1 MTTKKN
7 LVKTMFMN
15 MLTAGIFATAMTA
28 CSDDLYNEAD
38 TYKASE
44 STELMNLEQY
54 SYSVPVKV
62 NVEGDWT
69 IDFKF
74 KDEKNSF
81 CYALPD
87 HGHGPATIKLC
98 MLDNWTEQRN
108 EAKMII
114 LDMNGNEVQSFPISQ
129 KCNLENPNY
138 AGRTRGGDDDSKEA
152 PEDKDTKGNRN
163 DGVGYGYNI
172 TKAPGKSA
180 ISRNPILKI
189 EAVNAASDEGCGV
202 TYSGT
207 NAVIRVEQY
216 GATSIDEL
224 SRKMEI
230 HAEIKGSRGGF
241 KAEANATFSRSQME
255 KTTNMFGMGL
265 VDVKVRESYV
275 EGIDRSNV
283 RKFMTQT
290 ALDAVD
296 GNNEYYPSTPEGFK
310 DLIKNYGSH
319 LILKADLGGRL
330 RYGTTCDKQSCKNED
345 EIKAMASCSYKNKIV
360 ETSCNVSAEQ
370 KKTFESNKK
379 HVSTTISAIGGSTQ
393 STAALYGEGNDTD
406 ANVQAWIQSLS
417 EKNNLAVVGFGQED
431 ALELMPLYDLID
443 RKNNPERYKALK
455 EYMETGM
462 MEDEAYE
469 GTGNYSNGDILKID
483 IPNANELMNRYGQV
497 SKDSYK
503 TLVYEVW
510 NNKKDEMV
518 AMLCTEYLPEISK
531 AGMVQTIYLV
541 ENNKPNF
548 KEGRFLGDA
557 DNQACS
563 FEMLDNGKIKIIE
576 RASNK
581 GRENTLYLR
590 GSKFFTAAQ
599 STFSLNNAD
608 ITDCTIK
615 GKFMVAQRCKDDVSC
630 TLGLTHVNL
639 NTLIIDTDNY
649 KIDESWI
656 GKLKY
661 DNNYHYPLVKIG
673 NHIWTRDNFSGN
685 IPHGKNWKHRNGVKV
700 DNGMVYYTLESIN
713 NLKTPN
719 GWHVATMTDFEN
731 LKSAVTAK
739 MGSKSISEMMARG
752 GVTGFQL
759 RWFGWYT
766 FKAVNYHYMVGDDF
780 EQYYY
785 NYESQCWGKH
795 HMEYYT
801 KEGGHVTV
809 TDDNIK
815 VRKEKEEHDWAMQIR
830 LVMD

>member
-7 LVKTMFMN
+7 LVMSMFMN
-15 MLTAGIFATAMTA
+15 ILTAVIFATAFTA
-28 CSDDLYNEAD
+28 CSDDLNNEAD

-62 NVEGDWT
+62 NVDGDWT
-69 IDFKF
+69 VDFKF
-74 KDEKNSF
+74 EDKKNSF

-114 LDMNGNEVQSFPISQ
+114 RDMNGNEVQSFPISQ

-138 AGRTRGGDDDSKEA
+138 VGRTRADGDDSKEA
-152 PEDKDTKGNRN
+152 PENKDTKGNRN

-241 KAEANATFSRSQME
+241 KAEANATFSKSQIE

-330 RYGTTCDKQSCKNED
+330 RYGTTCDKQYCKSEE
-345 EIKAMASCSYKNKIV
+345 EIKAMASCSYKNKII

-370 KKTFESNKK
+370 KNTFESNKK

-483 IPNANELMNRYGQV
+483 IPNANELMSRYGQV

-557 DNQACS
+557 DNQACT

-615 GKFMVAQRCKDDVSC
+615 GKFMVAQRCKDNVSC

-639 NTLIIDTDNY
+639 NTLIINTDNY

-700 DNGMVYYTLESIN
+700 VNGMVYYTLESIN

-719 GWHVATMTDFEN
+719 GWHVAKMTDFEN

-766 FKAVNYHYMVGDDF
+766 FKGVNYHYMIGDDF

-785 NYESQCWGKH
+785 NYELQCWGEH

-815 VRKEKEEHDWAMQIR
+815 VRKEKEENDWAMQIR
-830 LVMD
+830 LVLD

>member
-1 MTTKKN
+1 MITKKN
-7 LVKTMFMN
+7 LVKTMFIN
-15 MLTAGIFATAMTA
+15 ILTAGIFATAFTA
-28 CSDDLYNEAD
+28 CSDELKEVSD
-38 TYKASE
+38 AST
-44 STELMNLEQY
+44 SNSFELMNLDQCG
-54 SYSVPVKV
+54 YSVPVKV
-62 NVEGDWT
+62 DADGDWT
-69 IDFKF
+69 VDIKF

-98 MLDNWTEQRN
+98 MLDNWTDYRN

-114 LDMNGNEVQSFPISQ
+114 RDMEGNEIQSFPISQ
-129 KCNLENPNY
+129 KCNLDNPDY
-138 AGRTRGGDDDSKEA
+138 SRTRGEGGGEENEA
-152 PEDKDTKGNRN
+152 PENKDTKGNRN
-163 DGVGYGYNI
+163 NGVGYGYNI

-207 NAVIRVEQY
+207 SAVIRVEQY
-216 GATSIDEL
+216 GATSINEL
-224 SRKMEI
+224 SRKMEV
-230 HAEIKGSRGGF
+230 HSEIKGSRGGF
-241 KAEANATFSRSQME
+241 KAEANATFSKSQTE
-255 KTTNMFGMGL
+255 KTTNMFGLGL

-296 GNNEYYPSTPEGFK
+296 GNNDFYPSTPEGFK
-310 DLIKNYGSH
+310 ELIKNYGSH

-330 RYGTTCDKQSCKNED
+330 RYGTTCDKQYCKNEN
-345 EIKAMASCSYKNKIV
+345 EIKAMASCSYKNKII
-360 ETSCNVSAEQ
+360 EGSCNVTADQ

-379 HVSTTISAIGGSTQ
+379 YITTTISAIGGSTK

-406 ANVQAWIQSLS
+406 ANVQAWIQSLD

-462 MEDEAYE
+462 MENEAYE
-469 GTGNYSNGDILKID
+469 GTGNYSNGDIMKID
-483 IPNANELMNRYGQV
+483 IPSADELMSKYGQV
-497 SKDSYK
+497 SESSYK

-510 NNKKDEMV
+510 NQKKDEMV

-531 AGMVQTIYLV
+531 TDKVQTIYLV
-541 ENNKPNF
+541 ENGKPNF
-548 KEGRFLGDA
+548 KIGRFLGDA

-563 FEMLDNGKIKIIE
+563 FEMQENGTVKIIE
-576 RASNK
+576 KANSK

-630 TLGLTHVNL
+630 TLGLTHVNFNYL
-639 NTLIIDTDNY
+639 FSDTEKY
-649 KIDESWI
+649 KIDESWV

-661 DNNYHYPLVKIG
+661 DDNYHYPLVKIG
-673 NHIWTRDNFSGN
+673 NHIWTRENFSGN

-700 DNGMVYYTLESIN
+700 VNGMVYYTLESIN

-719 GWHVATMTDFEN
+719 GWHVAKMTDFEN
-731 LKSAVTAK
+731 LKSAVTVK
-739 MGSKSISEMMARG
+739 RSSKSISEMMVRG
-752 GVTGFQL
+752 GISGFQM

-766 FKAVNYHYMVGDDF
+766 FKAINYHYMIEDDF

-801 KEGGHVTV
+801 KEGGHATF

-815 VRKEKEEHDWAMQIR
+815 ISKEKEENDWGMQIR